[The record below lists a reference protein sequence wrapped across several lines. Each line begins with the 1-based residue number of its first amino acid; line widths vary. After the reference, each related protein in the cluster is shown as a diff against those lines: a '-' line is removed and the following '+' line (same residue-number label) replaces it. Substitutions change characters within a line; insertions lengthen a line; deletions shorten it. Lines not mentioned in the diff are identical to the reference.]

1 MTEKVTIYGLT
12 IELDEIDQDAVITD
26 VMIIYRTVHPSD
38 YSDGVGLIPSD
49 NLSGVV
55 QSGMLAIAAERDLK
69 KWDQKEGEHLD

>member
-1 MTEKVTIYGLT
+1 MTEKVTIYGHT
-12 IELDEIDQDAVITD
+12 IELDEIDPDAVITD

-69 KWDQKEGEHLD
+69 KWEPKEGEYD